1 MLKSIKWIQRN
12 NLLTLIIETEQGAAN
27 VHPTHK
33 KPEAIIEPNWVFAA
47 LITMNEKNSIII
59 PKVAA

>member
-12 NLLTLIIETEQGAAN
+12 NLLTLIIETEQGAAKVN
-27 VHPTHK
+27 PIHNTT
-33 KPEAIIEPNWVFAA
+33 EAIIEPNWVFAA

-59 PKVAA
+59 PRVAA